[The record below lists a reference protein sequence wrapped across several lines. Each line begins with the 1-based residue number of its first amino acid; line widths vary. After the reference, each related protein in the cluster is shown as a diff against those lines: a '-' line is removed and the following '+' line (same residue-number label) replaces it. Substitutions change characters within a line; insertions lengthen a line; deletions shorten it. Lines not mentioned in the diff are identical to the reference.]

1 MNIACCRL
9 LAIAL
14 AGILDQIFG
23 DPRVAW
29 HPICLIG
36 NLISWTEKWT
46 RPLFPKTKSGE
57 RTAGVYLVIFV
68 LLIAT
73 AAPLAIVAGL
83 YRLHPLA
90 GVLAECV
97 LLYFTFAARS
107 LERESMAVSDA
118 LESGGLGAG
127 RKAVSMI
134 VGRDTEQLSEAG
146 VIKAAVETVAE
157 NTSDGVVAPI
167 FYALIGGAPLA
178 YLYKAVNTM
187 DSMVGYKND
196 RYRYYGTAAARLDDV
211 VNLIPAR
218 LSAFLMILAYEFVT
232 IIYKTSVQS
241 KEGGE
246 QSVQDKSGSWKSV
259 PKRSL
264 RDVWRIYRRDCHAH
278 ASPNSAQ
285 TESVMAG
292 ALGVQLAGA
301 ASYFGVV
308 HHKPTIGD
316 DLRPVERA
324 DIGRAVF
331 LMKATAI
338 LGWVLALI
346 ILVTFAII

>member
-46 RPLFPKTKSGE
+46 RPLFTKTKSGE
-57 RTAGVYLVIFV
+57 RAAGVYLVVFV

-73 AAPLAIVAGL
+73 AAPVAITLGL
-83 YRLHPLA
+83 YRLHWFI
-90 GVLAECV
+90 GVLAESI

-107 LERESMAVSDA
+107 LERESMAVFRA
-118 LESGGLGAG
+118 LESKGLTAG
-127 RKAVSMI
+127 RQVVSMS
-134 VGRDTEQLSEAG
+134 VGRDTEELTEAG

-157 NTSDGVVAPI
+157 NTSDGVIAPI

-178 YLYKAVNTM
+178 YFYKAVNTM

-196 RYRYYGTAAARLDDV
+196 RYQYYGTAAARLDDL

-218 LSAFLMILAYEFVT
+218 LSALLMMAAHALV
-232 IIYKTSVQS
+232 KRNRKWQGVQR
-241 KEGGE
+241 
-246 QSVQDKSGSWKSV
+246 QSFI
-259 PKRSL
+259 
-264 RDVWRIYRRDCHAH
+264 DVWRIYRRDCHAH

-292 ALGVQLAGA
+292 ALGVQLAGD
-301 ASYFGVV
+301 ASYVGIV

-324 DIGRAVF
+324 DIARAVMMMKTTAMLGWMLALSILAVF
-331 LMKATAI
+331 L
-338 LGWVLALI
+338 L
-346 ILVTFAII
+346 